1 MGSKEVKSAMRRRHK
16 RSTFKLKGIPQQV
29 KLTSVLL
36 IGIAAGY
43 FISEE
48 FREPQIVQAPNAIQI
63 QTCFTPQHKCQPLIL
78 REINHAQKSIYM
90 MGYSFTAEPVDRTL
104 IAAHQRG
111 VEVKVILDRS
121 QLKNRSQ
128 SHLLEAAGIPIFI
141 DETVA
146 IAHNKVLIIDNQKL
160 VVGSYNFTNAAEYKN
175 AENLMIIESPEIVAR
190 YLDNWQNRVTVS
202 TPKQLLTY
210 HD

>member
-1 MGSKEVKSAMRRRHK
+1 MRRR
-16 RSTFKLKGIPQQV
+16 RQLNSFTYLPQQA
-29 KLTSVLL
+29 KLATVLL
-36 IGIAAGY
+36 IGIASGY

-63 QTCFTPQHKCQPLIL
+63 QPCFTPQHKCQPLIL
-78 REINHAQKSIYM
+78 REINHAQKSVYM
-90 MGYSFTAEPVDRTL
+90 MGYSFTAEPIARAL

-128 SHLLEAAGIPIFI
+128 SHLLEAAGIPILI

-175 AENLMIIESPEIVAR
+175 AENLMIIDSPEIVAR